1 LVGYFYA
8 NLKKKGSPQ
17 QRIIKINRTISGSSP
32 SEGSFSLLILKNM
45 PIYYL
50 TKQKLEELEQEYDNL
65 KKLKQEKFKEGA
77 PAFFEG
83 EDINP
88 DFTSYEEGL
97 EGLNVRLEELESI
110 LKNHALISN
119 PVEKDKVSLG
129 ASLVLKENLSQE
141 KQFKIVGTLEA
152 NPFEGKIS
160 NESPVGRAFLGKKV
174 GDTVSVGSNLYQI
187 IKINYEES

>member
-1 LVGYFYA
+1 
-8 NLKKKGSPQ
+8 
-17 QRIIKINRTISGSSP
+17 
-32 SEGSFSLLILKNM
+32 M

-141 KQFKIVGTLEA
+141 KQFKIVGTLEVLILLK
-152 NPFEGKIS
+152 E
-160 NESPVGRAFLGKKV
+160 R
-174 GDTVSVGSNLYQI
+174 
-187 IKINYEES
+187 

>member
-1 LVGYFYA
+1 
-8 NLKKKGSPQ
+8 
-17 QRIIKINRTISGSSP
+17 
-32 SEGSFSLLILKNM
+32 M

-160 NESPVGRAFLGKKV
+160 NESPVGRAFLGKK
-174 GDTVSVGSNLYQI
+174 
-187 IKINYEES
+187 

>member
-1 LVGYFYA
+1 MFED
-8 NLKKKGSPQ
+8 
-17 QRIIKINRTISGSSP
+17 SP
-32 SEGSFSLLILKNM
+32 SKGSFSLLILKNM

-50 TKQKLEELEQEYDNL
+50 TKKKLEELEQEYENL

-88 DFTSYEEGL
+88 EFTSYEEGM
-97 EGLNVRLEELESI
+97 EGLNARLEELESI
-110 LKNHALISN
+110 LKNYILIAS
-119 PVEKDKVSLG
+119 PLDKSKVSLG
-129 ASLVLKENLSQE
+129 ASVILKENFSQE

-160 NESPVGRAFLGKKV
+160 NESPAGRAFWAKKWEILFQWGV
-174 GDTVSVGSNLYQI
+174 I
-187 IKINYEES
+187 FIR

>member
-1 LVGYFYA
+1 
-8 NLKKKGSPQ
+8 
-17 QRIIKINRTISGSSP
+17 
-32 SEGSFSLLILKNM
+32 
-45 PIYYL
+45 
-50 TKQKLEELEQEYDNL
+50 
-65 KKLKQEKFKEGA
+65 
-77 PAFFEG
+77 
-83 EDINP
+83 
-88 DFTSYEEGL
+88 
-97 EGLNVRLEELESI
+97 LESI

-160 NESPVGRAFLGKKV
+160 NESPAGRAFLGKEV

-187 IKINYEES
+187 IKINYEEI

>member
-1 LVGYFYA
+1 MFED
-8 NLKKKGSPQ
+8 
-17 QRIIKINRTISGSSP
+17 SP
-32 SEGSFSLLILKNM
+32 SKGSFSLLILKNM

-50 TKQKLEELEQEYDNL
+50 TKKKLEELEQEYENL

-88 DFTSYEEGL
+88 EFTSYEEGM
-97 EGLNVRLEELESI
+97 EGLNARLEELESI
-110 LKNHALISN
+110 LKNYILIAS
-119 PVEKDKVSLG
+119 PLDKSKVSLG
-129 ASLVLKENLSQE
+129 ASVILKENFSQE

-160 NESPVGRAFLGKKV
+160 NESPAGRAFLGKEV

-187 IKINYEES
+187 IKINYEEI